1 MTQRGLFSSRRAC
14 AVEFFQKPSC
24 KYRDNKSSRIISRFN
39 IAIMAEALVNTT
51 EIKSRPARRAY
62 ASSVSVFAD
71 YYLASHR
78 RSHRLWWGYEHEDST
93 KLVDIASGHEI
104 LKCRETF
111 KLYLA
116 RLCSPKHEILNC
128 RKTFKLYLA
137 RLCSPKHEIL
147 KCRKT
152 FKLYL
157 ARLCSPNSM
166 VRRGWTQNH
175 LDGASQEAFVGELIT
190 AIQCLLCD
198 TCTPQV
204 EFYKEEHERNHLT
217 EFTCRRN

>member
-1 MTQRGLFSSRRAC
+1 MLVALEKNSHVDILIWRIAVCFPQERAC
-14 AVEFFQKPSC
+14 AVEFFQKPAC
-24 KYRDNKSSRIISRFN
+24 KYREHKIQQDISQFN
-39 IAIMAEALVNTT
+39 IAIMAEAHANTT
-51 EIKSRPARRAY
+51 KIKSRPARRGY

-93 KLVDIASGHEI
+93 KLVGIASGHEI
-104 LKCRETF
+104 LKC
-111 KLYLA
+111 
-116 RLCSPKHEILNC
+116 C
-128 RKTFKLYLA
+128 
-137 RLCSPKHEIL
+137 
-147 KCRKT
+147 KT

-204 EFYKEEHERNHLT
+204 EFYKEEHERHHLAN
-217 EFTCRRN
+217 FTCRRN